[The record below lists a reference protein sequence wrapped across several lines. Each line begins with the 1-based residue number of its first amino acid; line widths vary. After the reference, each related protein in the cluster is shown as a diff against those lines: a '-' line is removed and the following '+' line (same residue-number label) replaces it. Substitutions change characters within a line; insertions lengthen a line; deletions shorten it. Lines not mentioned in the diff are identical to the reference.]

1 MFPKRK
7 GSLVQCFKDG
17 ELVGVKTPREW
28 AEELGIRT
36 QSVYDSTFKG
46 SLVRGQYMFYK
57 VKEEPDEPKPVTL
70 SEKNAE
76 AKAQGKS
83 YAELQ
88 MEETLAMLKTAACD
102 SVEVPNGDE
111 TEEDMEITEET
122 VKPAEIAQE
131 TKKDILLSDFAKLA
145 DETTIIV
152 YQGEQWI
159 LTAPSDSPIF
169 EPLKWFIDS
178 FRAGMMDGTPIMK
191 VTVWS

>member
-7 GSLVQCFKDG
+7 GALVQCYKDG
-17 ELVGVKTPREW
+17 ELIGEKTAPEW
-28 AEELGIRT
+28 SAELGIPK
-36 QSVYDSTFKG
+36 QSIYDSTFKG
-46 SLVRGQYMFYK
+46 SVARGHYQFCK
-57 VKEEPDEPKPVTL
+57 VKTEAETSKPATL
-70 SEKNAE
+70 SEKEAE
-76 AKAQGKS
+76 ARAQGKS
-83 YAELQ
+83 YGQLQ
-88 MEETLAMLKTAACD
+88 AEETLAMLKTVACEGA
-102 SVEVPNGDE
+102 EVPNGDE

-152 YQGEQWI
+152 YKGEQWI

-178 FRAGMMDGTPIMK
+178 FRAEYMDGAPCMK